1 MGVWRRVKSNL
12 VKRKLFQE
20 KGTSSMSKSPGEEMS
35 LVCSRKLRKCG
46 LRVMIKQENNIS

>member
-12 VKRKLFQE
+12 AKRKLFQE

-35 LVCSRKLRKCG
+35 LVCSRKLRECG
-46 LRVMIKQENNIS
+46 LRVMIKQENNMS

>member
-46 LRVMIKQENNIS
+46 LRVIIKQDNNIS